1 MSAERDLEKKYLALA
16 ASVGEGR
23 GLTAQCCVLK
33 YLEFNQSI
41 LLHSHSLLVEWKGG
55 RVSGA

>member
-1 MSAERDLEKKYLALA
+1 MNAERDLEKKYLALA

-33 YLEFNQSI
+33 YLEFSQR
-41 LLHSHSLLVEWKGG
+41 LLLDSHSLLVEWKGG
-55 RVSGA
+55 RVSRA